1 MDDRLMDE
9 ILIDELNE
17 LCENILCPTDLM
29 ETIEQYNFKHS
40 ILELKNLQIN
50 LLKKDIKSS
59 NIIFD
64 IIKERIKELNKNII
78 LENLL
83 YEEK

>member
-1 MDDRLMDE
+1 MDE

-17 LCENILCPTDLM
+17 LCENILCQTDLM